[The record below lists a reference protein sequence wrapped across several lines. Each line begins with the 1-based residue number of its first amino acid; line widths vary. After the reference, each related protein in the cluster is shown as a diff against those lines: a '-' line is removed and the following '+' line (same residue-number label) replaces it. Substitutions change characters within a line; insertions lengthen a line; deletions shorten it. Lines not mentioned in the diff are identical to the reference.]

1 MRRRAVLVSLAVAA
15 SLAGTAASAAG
26 LDCGPPSAP
35 HPEADAVLTQAIV
48 SPQPETKAGTALAS
62 AIQRLRAQGV
72 PRTVIVDRAVAAYC
86 PLVARDESLT
96 LDRQREAVRR
106 FASALTSLVYDPP
119 GPNEGETAFILSLP
133 VKPALSLQI
142 DAAAAK
148 AGKTREAWILE
159 AIQARLA
166 GD

>member
-1 MRRRAVLVSLAVAA
+1 VPRAV
-15 SLAGTAASAAG
+15 
-26 LDCGPPSAP
+26 
-35 HPEADAVLTQAIV
+35 I
-48 SPQPETKAGTALAS
+48 
-62 AIQRLRAQGV
+62 I
-72 PRTVIVDRAVAAYC
+72 DRAVAMCC
-86 PLVARDESLT
+86 PLVDRDESLT

-119 GPNEGETAFILSLP
+119 GPNEGKSAFILSLP

-142 DAAAAK
+142 DAAAK
-148 AGKTREAWILE
+148 AVKTRETWILE

>member
-1 MRRRAVLVSLAVAA
+1 M
-15 SLAGTAASAAG
+15 
-26 LDCGPPSAP
+26 
-35 HPEADAVLTQAIV
+35 
-48 SPQPETKAGTALAS
+48 
-62 AIQRLRAQGV
+62 
-72 PRTVIVDRAVAAYC
+72 AAYC
-86 PLVARDESLT
+86 PLVARDGSLT

-106 FASALTSLVYDPP
+106 FASTLTSLVYDPP
-119 GPNEGETAFILSLP
+119 DPTQGETAFILSLP

-148 AGKTREAWILE
+148 AGKTRDAWILE